1 MRKTYESA
9 KYIMVI
15 SLFIIYGACATR
27 KSEPITGAVV
37 DRSDARVA
45 NGQEKYNRYCQ
56 KCHPAGEAG
65 LGPAVNGKPN
75 FLKKFQA
82 KHGLGV
88 MPAFKDI
95 ISEQDIKDIGLY
107 MKQLDKLKK
116 RKDV

>member
-1 MRKTYESA
+1 MAKRNILS
-9 KYIMVI
+9 KYILAI
-15 SLFIIYGACATR
+15 SLCIIVCSCASR

-56 KCHPAGEAG
+56 KCHPSGEAG

-82 KHGLGV
+82 KHGLGA
-88 MPAFKDI
+88 MPAFKGI
-95 ISEQDIKDIGLY
+95 IPEDDLKDIQLY
-107 MKQLDKLKK
+107 LKQLDKLKK
-116 RKDV
+116 RKDA

>member
-1 MRKTYESA
+1 MEKTGRLYRYLWAMSVLIA
-9 KYIMVI
+9 IA
-15 SLFIIYGACATR
+15 SCTTR

-37 DRSDARVA
+37 DRSDTRVA

-107 MKQLDKLKK
+107 LKQLDKLKK
-116 RKDV
+116 RNDA

>member
-1 MRKTYESA
+1 MAKTNGLS
-9 KYIMVI
+9 KYIVAI
-15 SLFIIYGACATR
+15 SLFIIAGSCATR
-27 KSEPITGAVV
+27 KSEPLTGAVV
-37 DRSDARVA
+37 DRSDTRVA

-95 ISEQDIKDIGLY
+95 ISKQDIKDIGLY
-107 MKQLDKLKK
+107 LKQLDKLKK
-116 RKDV
+116 RKDI